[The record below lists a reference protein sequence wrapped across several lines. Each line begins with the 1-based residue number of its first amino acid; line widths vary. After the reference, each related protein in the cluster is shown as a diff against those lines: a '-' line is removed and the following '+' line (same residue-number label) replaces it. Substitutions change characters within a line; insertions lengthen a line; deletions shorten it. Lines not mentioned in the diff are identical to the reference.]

1 MKNKILYVTYMGLTE
16 PLVQSQALAYL
27 KGLSKRNN
35 YIHILSF
42 EKMEFISEGC
52 IAAIRKDLRETNI
65 YWSFLKYHKGPPVFA
80 KIYDLFIGFVFAFY
94 ITLTKGIEILHI
106 RGSMPAF
113 FTFPVSKILGRR
125 FIFDMRGLMA
135 KEYVD
140 GEIWKKGG
148 FYYRICDSLERI
160 MLRYANSII
169 VLTERIKHIIG
180 SKVYT
185 GIDITKKISVI
196 PTAVDTA
203 LFSMQGSLSDK
214 VRKRMNLGERFV
226 FLYVGS
232 LGTWYMLREMTDFIK
247 INKYNFAD
255 PFFLIVT
262 QSNTEKARVLLQK
275 LSFKER
281 DYAIIRSD
289 YKHVP
294 EYINSADAGMMF
306 IKPCFS
312 KEASCPT
319 KFAEYLACGIP
330 VVLNSGIGDCDR
342 IARDFRVGVLVDSF
356 KEDRYLY
363 YGTELKK
370 MKEERNG
377 LQERCRNVAIKG
389 FSLDS
394 AIDTYDR
401 IYKSQ

>member
-27 KGLSKRNN
+27 KGLSKKNN
-35 YIHILSF
+35 DIYILSF
-42 EKMEFISEGC
+42 EKSELISKGSV
-52 IAAIRKDLRETNI
+52 ADIRKDLRESDM
-65 YWSFLKYHKGPPVFA
+65 YWSFLKYHKCPLIFA
-80 KIYDLFIGFVFAFY
+80 KMYDLLIGFIFAFY
-94 ITLTKGIEILHI
+94 ITLTKGIDALHV

-113 FTFPVSKILGRR
+113 FAFPVSRILGRR

-148 FYYRICDSLERI
+148 FYYRICDSLEKVI
-160 MLRYANSII
+160 LRYADNII
-169 VLTERIKHIIG
+169 VLTEKIKRIIERE
-180 SKVYT
+180 VYT

-203 LFSMQGSLSDK
+203 LFSIQGNLSDK
-214 VRKRMNLGERFV
+214 IRKQMNLEGRFI

-232 LGTWYMLREMTDFIK
+232 LGTWYMLREMAGFVK
-247 INKYNFAD
+247 INRRNFTE

-262 QSNTEKARVLLQK
+262 QSNTEKARVLLQE
-275 LSFKER
+275 LGFKER

-289 YKHVP
+289 YKHIP

-330 VVLNSGIGDCDR
+330 VVLNSGTGDCDR
-342 IARDFRVGVLVDSF
+342 IARDFRVGVVVDFF

-370 MKEERNG
+370 MKEERDC
-377 LQERCRNVAIKG
+377 LQERCRDAAIKG

-394 AIDTYDR
+394 AIDSYNM
-401 IYKSQ
+401 IYKSI

>member
-1 MKNKILYVTYMGLTE
+1 MGLTE

-35 YIHILSF
+35 YIYILSF
-42 EKMEFISEGC
+42 EKSEFISEGR
-52 IAAIRKDLRETNI
+52 ITDIRKELREENI
-65 YWSFLKYHKGPPVFA
+65 YWSFLKYHKGPLIFA
-80 KIYDLFIGFVFAFY
+80 KIYDLLIGFVFAFY
-94 ITLTKGIEILHI
+94 IILTKGIKAIHV

-113 FTFPVSKILGRR
+113 FAFPVSKILGRR

-160 MLRYANSII
+160 ILRYANSII

-180 SKVYT
+180 RKVYT

-203 LFSMQGSLSDK
+203 LFSIQRSLSDK
-214 VRKRMNLGERFV
+214 VKKRMNLGGRFV

-232 LGTWYMLREMTDFIK
+232 LGTWYMFREMADFVK
-247 INKYNFAD
+247 INRCNFTE

-262 QSNTEKARVLLQK
+262 QSNTEKARVLLQE

-281 DYAIIRSD
+281 DYAIICSD
-289 YKHVP
+289 YKHIP

-306 IKPCFS
+306 IKSCFS

-330 VVLNSGIGDCDR
+330 VVLNSGTGDCDR
-342 IARDFRVGVLVDSF
+342 IVRDFRVGVVVDSF

-363 YGTELKK
+363 YGIELKK
-370 MKEERNG
+370 IKEERNG
-377 LQERCRNVAIKG
+377 LQERCRNAAIKG

-394 AIDTYDR
+394 AIDSYDR
-401 IYKSQ
+401 IYKSR